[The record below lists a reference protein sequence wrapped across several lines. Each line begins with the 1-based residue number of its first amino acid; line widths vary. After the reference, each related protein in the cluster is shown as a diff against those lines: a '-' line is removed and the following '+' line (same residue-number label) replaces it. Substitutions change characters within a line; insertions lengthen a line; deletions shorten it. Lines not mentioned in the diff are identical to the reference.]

1 MLNAYQLRL
10 KYKNKYRLKVASFF
24 LDTLYYNMFIICE
37 SYLFNVRKRFVLNL
51 LTGTQTGETSRGYV

>member
-24 LDTLYYNMFIICE
+24 LTPCILFKNNDVQTKGDGEMNLAEHNYSRKLYFD
-37 SYLFNVRKRFVLNL
+37 SL
-51 LTGTQTGETSRGYV
+51 